1 MVVAPLVVRGPPHH
15 ILPVVAAELSVAAT
29 EATPEV
35 LLLFLARVIFPC
47 LALPVMAAA
56 MALGM
61 AVVVAVVLEML
72 AVIIPQR
79 FCQESAGIMEV
90 LV

>member
-1 MVVAPLVVRGPPHH
+1 MVVRGPPPH
-15 ILPVVAAELSVAAT
+15 ILPAVAVVLSVVVTGAT
-29 EATPEV
+29 GEV
-35 LLLFLARVIFPC
+35 LLLFQVRDTSPY

-56 MALGM
+56 MVRDM
-61 AVVVAVVLEML
+61 AVVVAVDLEML